1 MKTQVSGNGADLIV
15 NLEDVTLVD
24 VQTVRFLGACQQGG
38 IKLRN
43 CPLYVQ
49 EWIIRERAAKYV
61 VQQLKLTKE
70 KRNGTF

>member
-1 MKTQVSGNGADLIV
+1 LIGRIQAEHLDQLKTQVSGNGADLIV

-43 CPLYVQ
+43 CPLY
-49 EWIIRERAAKYV
+49 I
-61 VQQLKLTKE
+61 
-70 KRNGTF
+70 